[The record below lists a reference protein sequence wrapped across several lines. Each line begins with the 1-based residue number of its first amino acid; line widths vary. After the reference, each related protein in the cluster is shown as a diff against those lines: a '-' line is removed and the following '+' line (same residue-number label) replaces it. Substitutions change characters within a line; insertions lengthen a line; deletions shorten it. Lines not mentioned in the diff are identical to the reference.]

1 MGLFLAFDQDDFV
14 FKVDAK
20 ATDYNCL
27 VLVNLENLSG
37 TTQVDRILDVLD
49 LLREGCD
56 LLANCRVYL
65 ALDNVKLL
73 PCFFVELQIKLL
85 LA

>member
-1 MGLFLAFDQDDFV
+1 MGLFLAFNQHDFV
-14 FKVDAK
+14 LEVDAK
-20 ATDYNCL
+20 ATYYDCL
-27 VLVNLENLSG
+27 VLVDLENLSG
-37 TTQVDRILDVLD
+37 TTQVDRILDVFD

-73 PCFFVELQIKLL
+73 PCFFVELQIELL